1 MALKVK
7 WVGWRWKKPSGPAF
21 YENEA
26 DQEIVGVKEAVFYW
40 RSNGWGNSTLGSG
53 GGFTLVTFD
62 TTTYSDGAI
71 IKIQNTSGSQ
81 RRFQSAHINGKPI
94 LRYSGEKG
102 LVHDDFVD
110 YESIARDGE
119 KKLEFGNNYIVT
131 KNQLES
137 LCDHYWKASNYK
149 RHIYKL
155 EIPGRCYWYCPGEWY
170 TVQVGGAGQAEYID
184 SVCECFDV
192 QIESEAGGIGR
203 TIVCFREIYQNWVKD
218 SGAIA
223 RFLGSGSLKD
233 KHNFSRLLV
242 ASPDYPGP
250 SDYRCDGTDDQ
261 VEIQEAI
268 SQLQGAGGVVE
279 LTEGTFNTTAAIDLS
294 YDNIVLTG
302 AGAKTIIEKN
312 CNDYGIKVAGSD
324 GSEIENVWIQNL
336 KIQASDSDTNA
347 NKPLIWM
354 SYADKTYLMRVIA
367 TNCYTS
373 SYGAIYLSHCDNCA
387 IEDSE
392 SYENMASGFAI
403 SECSKTII
411 HDCISHHNGSSGI
424 SVWGAGYTHVFNN
437 YIYNNIISGIT
448 VILGSEDC
456 VIENNKIENNVV
468 NNLVLRNAAVSVPA
482 ASYQYSGIYIAV
494 NAYDTQVRNNNC
506 KDNGSQIDG
515 YCESTTPPAIEA
527 DAYSLS
533 GCTSERSTAEYYAGS
548 YSHKITQTDASTG
561 EYRFCD
567 NVTKN
572 DLHGLYP
579 NTQYKLSAYVYRL
592 STGSPTTAEV
602 KLIVGYTTDAAGAW
616 HETTGNISTES
627 DAWALAETTNVNLA
641 NAVGAKALIRIN
653 AAASTDEYIFI
664 DNVRLQPIGTHNL
677 HSQNFYDAGSN
688 TYIGV

>member
-7 WVGWRWKKPSGPAF
+7 WVGWNWKKPSGPAF

-192 QIESEAGGIGR
+192 QIESEAGDVGR
-203 TIVCFREIYQNWVKD
+203 TIVAFREIYQNWVKD

-233 KHNFSRLLV
+233 KHNFSRVLV

-250 SDYRCDGTDDQ
+250 SDYRCDGTADQ

-279 LTEGTFNTTAAIDLS
+279 LTEGTFNITAAIDLS

-312 CNDYGIKVAGSD
+312 CNDYGIKAVGSD
-324 GSEIENVWIQNL
+324 GSEINSIQVNNL
-336 KIQASDSDTNA
+336 RVTRNSADTNEKDLLYFEYV
-347 NKPLIWM
+347 NGSQISNVTGYDSL
-354 SYADKTYLMRVIA
+354 
-367 TNCYTS
+367 S
-373 SYGAIYLSHCDNCA
+373 SVCSLSHCDNCL
-387 IEDSE
+387 
-392 SYENMASGFAI
+392 I
-403 SECSKTII
+403 S
-411 HDCISHHNGSSGI
+411 DCIFDTSASSQRGLSMWHCHKI
-424 SVWGAGYTHVFNN
+424 QAVNNEVTNAGYGIDVIGSNCIISNN
-437 YIYNNIISGIT
+437 SVHDNYQDGILITGGGILVTKSYNNLVS
-448 VILGSEDC
+448 
-456 VIENNKIENNVV
+456 NNQVV
-468 NNLVLRNAAVSVPA
+468 NNAQSDASDEPAGIGMWTTDVYKTLV
-482 ASYQYSGIYIAV
+482 I
-494 NAYDTQVRNNNC
+494 NNVC
-506 KDNGSQIDG
+506 EDNGNIIDHSP
-515 YCESTTPPAIEA
+515 CEST
-527 DAYSLS
+527 DAPHIHGDAMSLS

-616 HETTGNISTES
+616 HETTGNISTEA